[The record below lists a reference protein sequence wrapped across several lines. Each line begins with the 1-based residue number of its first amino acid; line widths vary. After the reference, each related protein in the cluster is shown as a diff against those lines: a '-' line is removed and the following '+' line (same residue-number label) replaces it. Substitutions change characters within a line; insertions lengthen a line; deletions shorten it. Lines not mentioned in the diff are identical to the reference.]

1 MQGKLG
7 HPFTHWE
14 RSHYQDH
21 ASMNVWVLSNPLPK
35 LQHNE
40 QKEIVQAKTHAT
52 REWDHLQNDALI
64 IKPTPKPTLVKVTF
78 SKLLTLLAIPPPCN
92 DQVREG

>member
-1 MQGKLG
+1 
-7 HPFTHWE
+7 
-14 RSHYQDH
+14 
-21 ASMNVWVLSNPLPK
+21 MNAWVLSNPLFK

-52 REWDHLQNDALI
+52 CEWDHLRNDALI

-78 SKLLTLLAIPPPCN
+78 SKLLTLLAIPPPPPPHVMTKLEK
-92 DQVREG
+92 DEDLVSLIRASKVSYAK